1 MDLDLS
7 GKTALVTGSS
17 RGIGFET
24 AVGLVEMG
32 AKIIVHGRTNTSVND
47 ALARLEERIAAAD
60 AVGIAADLGTAAGC
74 DAIAAA
80 HPMVDVLVNNVGI
93 YRPEPFNEVSDET
106 WQVYFDINVM
116 SGVRMARHYL
126 KGMLERDWGRVIFVS
141 SESGVFIPPEM
152 IHYGFSKA
160 AQLAIARGLAETTKG
175 SNVTVNSVLP
185 GPTWVE
191 TQERNMGPRAK
202 AEGRSI
208 EELKAEIFATRRQS
222 SLLQRY
228 ETPDEVANMI
238 CYACSPAASGTNG
251 ASLRVE
257 GGIVRNFV

>member
-1 MDLDLS
+1 MDVDLS
-7 GKTALVTGSS
+7 GRTALVTGST

-24 AVGLVEMG
+24 AVGLAEMG
-32 AKIIVHGRTNTSVND
+32 AEVIVHGRSAGSVEA
-47 ALARLEERIAAAD
+47 ALARLGERVAGARLGGVA
-60 AVGIAADLGTAAGC
+60 GDLGAAAGC
-74 DAIAAA
+74 DTVAAA
-80 HPMVDVLVNNVGI
+80 HPRVDVLVNNVGI
-93 YRPEPFNEVSDET
+93 YRPEPFDEVSDDT
-106 WQVYFDINVM
+106 WQMYFDVNVM

-126 KGMLERDWGRVIFVS
+126 PGMIERDWGRVIFVS

-175 SNVTVNSVLP
+175 TGVTVNSVLP

-191 TQERNMGPRAK
+191 IQEQRMGVRVE
-202 AEGRSI
+202 AEGRSLD
-208 EELKAEIFATRRQS
+208 ELKAEIFATRRQT

-228 ETPDEVANMI
+228 ETPAEVANMI

-251 ASLRVE
+251 AALRVE
-257 GGIVRNFV
+257 GGIIRSFV

>member
-7 GKTALVTGSS
+7 GRKALVTGST

-24 AVGLVEMG
+24 AVGLAEMG
-32 AKIIVHGRTNTSVND
+32 AEVIVHGRSDGSVET
-47 ALARLEERIAAAD
+47 ALARIGERVAGARLA
-60 AVGIAADLGTAAGC
+60 GIAANLGAAAGC
-74 DAIAAA
+74 DAVAAA
-80 HPMVDVLVNNVGI
+80 HPQVDVLVNNVGI
-93 YRPEPFNEVSDET
+93 YRPEPFDQVSDET
-106 WQVYFDINVM
+106 WQMYFDINVM

-126 KGMLERDWGRVIFVS
+126 PGMLARDWGRMIFVS

-175 SNVTVNSVLP
+175 TGVTVNSVLP

-191 TQERNMGPRAK
+191 IQEQRMGVRAE

-208 EELKAEIFATRRQS
+208 EDLKAEIFATRRQS

-238 CYACSPAASGTNG
+238 CYACSPASSGTNG

-257 GGIVRNFV
+257 GGIIRSFV

>member
-7 GKTALVTGSS
+7 GKTALVTGST

-24 AVGLVEMG
+24 AVGLAEMG
-32 AKIIVHGRTNTSVND
+32 AKVIVHGRSGATVND
-47 ALARLEERIAAAD
+47 ALARLGERVAD
-60 AVGIAADLGTAAGC
+60 AGAIGIAANLGTAKGC
-74 DAIAAA
+74 DALAAA
-80 HPMVDVLVNNVGI
+80 HPDVDVLVNNVGI
-93 YRPEPFNEVSDET
+93 YKPEPFDEVSDET
-106 WQVYFDINVM
+106 WQMYFDINVM

-126 KGMLERDWGRVIFVS
+126 KGMLARDWGRVIFVS

-175 SNVTVNSVLP
+175 TKVTVNSVLP

-191 TQERNMGPRAK
+191 IQESRMGKRAGS
-202 AEGRSI
+202 EGRTV
-208 EELKAEIFATRRQS
+208 EDLKAEVFATRRQS

-238 CYACSPAASGTNG
+238 CYVCSLASSGTNG

-257 GGIVRNFV
+257 GGIVRSFV